1 MKRRSLFSGVA
12 AAALALALAPGMAL
26 AQEVTLRLHQFLPP
40 PATVPKHILK
50 PWAAAVEER
59 TGGKLKIEHYDAMA
73 LGGKPPELIDQ
84 AIDGVADIVMT
95 VVGYTPGRFPQTE
108 VFELPFMMTDPVAT
122 SKAFQEL
129 VETELQDSEYKDVKV
144 LGAWVH
150 GPGVIHTANSVT
162 RLEDME
168 GLKMRGPT
176 RVINDL
182 LNELGATP
190 VGMPLPAIPES
201 LSKGVVSGTV
211 IPWEVTPAIKLSE
224 LVTHHT
230 EFTGKEALYTA
241 TIVMVMNKAK
251 YDSLPE
257 DIRAAIDAESG
268 QKLSEFAAKVM
279 WDQDA
284 PGRAIA
290 EKAGNTI
297 VQLPEA
303 EVARFKAKAQP
314 VIARW
319 QAELDGNGV
328 DSQALIDK
336 AKALIVKHG
345 G

>member
-150 GPGVIHTANSVT
+150 GPGVIHTANGVT

-257 DIRAAIDAESG
+257 VIRAAIDAESG

>member
-1 MKRRSLFSGVA
+1 MKRLSLIHTAA
-12 AAALALALAPGMAL
+12 AAALALGVTAPMAF
-26 AQEVTLRLHQFLPP
+26 AQDVTLRLHQFLPP

-50 PWAAAVEER
+50 PWATRVEEA
-59 TGGKLKIEHYDAMA
+59 TGGKLKIEHYDSMA
-73 LGGKPPELIDQ
+73 LGGTPPLLMDQ

-95 VVGYTPGRFPQTE
+95 VVGYTPGRFPKTE

-122 SKAFQEL
+122 SKAYQEL
-129 VETELQDSEYKDVKV
+129 VETDLQDGEYKDVKV

-150 GPGVIHTANSVT
+150 GPGVIHTAQGVT
-162 RLEDME
+162 KLEDMS
-168 GLKMRGPT
+168 GLKLRGPT
-176 RVINDL
+176 RVITDML
-182 LNELGATP
+182 KELGATP
-190 VGMPLPAIPES
+190 VGMPLPAIPEA

-230 EFTGKEALYTA
+230 EFTGDEALYTA

-257 DIRAAIDAESG
+257 DVRAAIDAESG
-268 QKLSEFAAKVM
+268 LKLSEFAAQVM
-279 WDQDA
+279 YDYDK
-284 PGRAIA
+284 PGRDIA

-297 VQLPEA
+297 VQLPPE
-303 EVARFKAKAQP
+303 EVARFKEASQP

-319 QAELDGNGV
+319 VADMESKGIDGN
-328 DSQALIDK
+328 ALIEQ
-336 AKALIVKHG
+336 AKALIAKHG